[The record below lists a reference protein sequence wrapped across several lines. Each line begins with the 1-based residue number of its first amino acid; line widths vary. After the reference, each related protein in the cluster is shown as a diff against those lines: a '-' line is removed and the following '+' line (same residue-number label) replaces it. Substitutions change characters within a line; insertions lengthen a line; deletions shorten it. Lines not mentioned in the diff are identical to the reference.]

1 MSEGTGQPVSIYEA
15 AKLHP
20 FATLEALQEHI
31 GALRVV
37 FGVRRT
43 ERATPRI
50 GTPAY
55 HVDAA
60 EDYAEALFQA
70 LVLLLP
76 DIWERDEGGP
86 E

>member
-1 MSEGTGQPVSIYEA
+1 MDEPVSIYES

-20 FATLEALQEHI
+20 FGTLEALQEHI

-37 FGVRRT
+37 FGVRRV
-43 ERATPRI
+43 ESVKPKI
-50 GTPAY
+50 GTTAY

-60 EDYAEALFQA
+60 EDYAAALFQA

-76 DIWERDEGGP
+76 EIWKRDEGDRDGDH
-86 E
+86 